1 MLSRENSD
9 AKKAASETPLIREEL
24 RVCNAELTKA
34 TRSRRRCEKW
44 ADELDTEKGN
54 KTVQLHEAS
63 LKLREEQQIAKEAAQ
78 KAAILAARFEE
89 TRKSLAEI
97 EEQKNAALQR
107 LQEEKKVLFPTPA
120 LCSARRLKSAYW
132 SSRSA
137 FILEIMPKG
146 CKMMLNAQNTD

>member
-24 RVCNAELTKA
+24 RICNAELTKA

-107 LQEEKKVLFPTPA
+107 LQEEKKVLFPTPCA
-120 LCSARRLKSAYW
+120 LLLKSAYW